1 MSEEVP
7 PAELQRRH
15 TLADRFH
22 NSQKLVECETHARG
36 LRLAINDLLKM
47 ERELLAEIE
56 KLKPA
61 RQTEG
66 HGGA

>member
-1 MSEEVP
+1 MSEVP
-7 PAELQRRH
+7 PAEMQRRH

-22 NSQKLVECETHARG
+22 DSQKMVEYETHARG

-61 RQTEG
+61 RQNG
-66 HGGA
+66 GRGGA

>member
-1 MSEEVP
+1 M
-7 PAELQRRH
+7 
-15 TLADRFH
+15 
-22 NSQKLVECETHARG
+22 VEYETHARG

-61 RQTEG
+61 RQNG
-66 HGGA
+66 GRGGA